1 MEVEIPAGALEIERA
16 DGGIIARRDSAIP
29 RHRPR
34 PRLNISGRAGINI
47 YKIAPA
53 DASANF
59 SYNAATRI
67 PRAAL
72 ATAAREQRGRGG
84 RGGRRRGEREGMR
97 APALHVFY

>member
-1 MEVEIPAGALEIERA
+1 MEVETPAGALEIERA

-53 DASANF
+53 DVPANF

-67 PRAAL
+67 PRATP
-72 ATAAREQRGRGG
+72 ATAAREQCGARGRL
-84 RGGRRRGEREGMR
+84 RRRGER